1 MSKLKFIAA
10 CLALL
15 FFANT
20 YATSKTIVV
29 KLIPKGEDA
38 TLSVLAALKEV
49 RKTKA
54 TKPGWKFCSTE
65 SPTCQ
70 SDRSISICK
79 NCN

>member
-49 RKTKA
+49 RKKHRI
-54 TKPGWKFCSTE
+54 P
-65 SPTCQ
+65 
-70 SDRSISICK
+70 
-79 NCN
+79 N